1 MNMAVFAPYTQHKFH
16 HNNFC
21 PDHRMIFATANSK
34 SQKWHLTFCSCGI
47 IENMRSLRSRSRF
60 KIHND
65 FYIDTVVQPQ
75 STILNTN
82 TIDSEEVYARFL
94 SYFVKV
100 LMKSTLYDL
109 YCIFIYS
116 LVGPSLSFQ
125 YSPQRIIRIVTSGPP
140 NYIWSLLSRKS
151 TTRSVL

>member
-1 MNMAVFAPYTQHKFH
+1 
-16 HNNFC
+16 
-21 PDHRMIFATANSK
+21 MIFATVNSK
-34 SQKWHLTFCSCGI
+34 SQKLHLTLCSYGI
-47 IENMRSLRSRSRF
+47 TENMWSLRSRSRF

-65 FYIDTVVQPQ
+65 FYIDTVVQSQ

-94 SYFVKV
+94 LYFVKV
-100 LMKSTLYDL
+100 IMKSTLYDL

-125 YSPQRIIRIVTSGPP
+125 YSSQRKIRIVTSGPP
-140 NYIWSLLSRKS
+140 DLDPFAFPEYTSNPLFRHVPNVIHYYL
-151 TTRSVL
+151 

>member
-1 MNMAVFAPYTQHKFH
+1 
-16 HNNFC
+16 
-21 PDHRMIFATANSK
+21 MIFATANSK
-34 SQKWHLTFCSCGI
+34 SQKWHLTFCSYGI
-47 IENMRSLRSRSRF
+47 IENMRSLRSDSDPDSRSIMTF
-60 KIHND
+60 ISIPSSKP
-65 FYIDTVVQPQ
+65 T
-75 STILNTN
+75 TILNTN

-109 YCIFIYS
+109 YCIFIYN
-116 LVGPSLSFQ
+116 LVGPSISFQ

-140 NYIWSLLSRKS
+140 NYILSLLSRKS